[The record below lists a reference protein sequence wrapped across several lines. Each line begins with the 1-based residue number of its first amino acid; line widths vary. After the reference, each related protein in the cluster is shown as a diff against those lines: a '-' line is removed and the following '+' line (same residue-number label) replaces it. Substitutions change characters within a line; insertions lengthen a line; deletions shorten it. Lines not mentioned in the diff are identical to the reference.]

1 MSRRLS
7 VSIGVCALLAM
18 LAGGLEACGP
28 WFPNRLLVEGDSFV
42 RKAPVSDFA
51 AEITRSTAG
60 VKSQFKAVVPRPDRY
75 GEIGPEEYSQQT
87 VRVDL
92 ADLRKALGSLTPERE
107 RAVSQYRA
115 ARFALMKAS
124 ALQPGKP
131 PNFTAPALPAEIP
144 AEFAD
149 YFRGAVLYYQG
160 RTKEA
165 RDEWLRLLAR
175 PAHERHYRSTWAG
188 YMIGRTL
195 QEENPGEAA
204 EWFTRVRQLAAEG
217 YADSLGLAVT
227 SLGWEAQ
234 TELARKHYQQ
244 AFELYTEQAAAGD
257 PTAWLSLLT
266 VAREALKT
274 DTEMLGQ
281 LAADDAARRAI
292 TAYITS
298 LGGPYRPVPPPA
310 VSRRWATVIA
320 RARVFPAEDADRLAW
335 AAYQAGEMDLARKW
349 LRLAHQTHLTRWLRA
364 KLLVRAGQKEEAAR
378 ELKALAK
385 GFPPRAYGLDGGWA
399 YRRGQ
404 VGARWVLRFDLL
416 GDGVRGDLGVLRFS
430 QGQYASA
437 LDALLKG
444 GFWEDAAYVADSVLT
459 PGELKAYVDRA
470 WPPAKAGQAELPVS
484 TGWAEADGPPVGA
497 SIRYLLA
504 RRLARTGQWEAAR
517 AYYPANLRACFD
529 SFAGGV
535 VAGRD
540 NHRARAVRA
549 EALWRAARLAREQ
562 GMELLGTELS
572 PDWAVYAGEYGSSSR
587 ERTAKLR
594 QAGACRLA
602 PFTPQEEQR
611 VQRHLPHPNERFHY
625 RYVAANLAWEAA
637 ELMPDQS
644 DQTAQVLATAGT
656 WLKERDPK
664 AADRFYKALVRR
676 CGKTALGREAARIR
690 WFPRVD

>member
-60 VKSQFKAVVPRPDRY
+60 VKSQFKAVALRPDSY
-75 GEIGPEEYSQQT
+75 GYIDPKGYEQQT
-87 VRVDL
+87 IQ
-92 ADLRKALGSLTPERE
+92 ADLTDLGKALGRLTPARK
-107 RAVSQYRA
+107 RALNEYRT
-115 ARFALMKAS
+115 ARFALMKAPTPE
-124 ALQPGKP
+124 PGKP
-131 PNFTAPALPAEIP
+131 FSFTPPVLPTEIP
-144 AEFAD
+144 GEFAD
-149 YFRGAVLYYQG
+149 YFRGAVLYYQSKD
-160 RTKEA
+160 KEA
-165 RDEWLRLLAR
+165 RAEWLRLLVR
-175 PAHERHYRSTWAG
+175 PASARRYRSTWAA
-188 YMIGRTL
+188 YMIGRTW
-195 QEENPGEAA
+195 QGNHPAVAA
-204 EWFTRVRQLAAEG
+204 GWFARVRKLAAAG

-234 TELARKHYQQ
+234 TELAPGNYER
-244 AFELYTEQAAAGD
+244 AFALYAEQAAAGD
-257 PTAWLSLLT
+257 PTAWQSLLMAAQKALKGDAAMLRQLAKDR
-266 VAREALKT
+266 VAREV
-274 DTEMLGQ
+274 
-281 LAADDAARRAI
+281 I

-298 LGGPYRPVPPPA
+298 LGGPYRPAPPEP
-310 VSRRWATVIA
+310 VSQRWVTALA
-320 RARVFPAEDADRLAW
+320 HGRVFPVKEADRLAW

-470 WPPAKAGQAELPVS
+470 WPPAKGSQVSLPMTMGWEDAE
-484 TGWAEADGPPVGA
+484 GPPVRA
-497 SIRYLLA
+497 DIRYLLA
-504 RRLARTGQWEAAR
+504 RRLARVGRWGAAR
-517 AYYPANLRACFD
+517 AYLPPNLRAGLD
-529 SFAGGV
+529 SFVRAM
-535 VAGRD
+535 AEGRD
-540 NHRARAVRA
+540 AHRSRRLRA

-637 ELMPDQS
+637 ELMPNQS
-644 DQTAQVLATAGT
+644 DQTARVLATAGT